1 MRSEPIEITGI
12 TLLNKILEFRSNT
25 SDETK
30 WTLSDLQEDRIKL
43 VRFKQIQCL
52 IELFVPEVYQPNDLA
67 LPIEKL
73 LNGDFIRMRQ
83 EKLYKKL
90 FLKMDKVITSASDFF
105 KKYKEWEVTELAFNY
120 RELVEYKI
128 KLNMVLNFNSGILE
142 MSYPYSFSVI
152 ISEDISK
159 SIKYNK
165 MDDFLSSVIDP
176 KKRIFY
182 RDQLIKDHN
191 YPREDVYDMEL
202 DNF

>member
-52 IELFVPEVYQPNDLA
+52 IELFVPEVYQPNDLS

-83 EKLYKKL
+83 EKPYKKL

>member
-52 IELFVPEVYQPNDLA
+52 IELFVPEVYQPNDLS